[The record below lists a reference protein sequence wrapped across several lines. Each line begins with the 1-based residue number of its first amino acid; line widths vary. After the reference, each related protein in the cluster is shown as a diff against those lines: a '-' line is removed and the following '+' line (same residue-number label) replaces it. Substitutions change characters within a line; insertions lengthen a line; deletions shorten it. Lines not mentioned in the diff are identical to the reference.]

1 MNEFLNN
8 KDIEESEADNK
19 LEPEQDSIQD
29 SKSNSDSDSD
39 EYVDLSEYIED
50 NLKHIF
56 QFHINNEKLFLKY
69 IGKSSD
75 TPDIIIMENFG
86 PEKNM
91 CLYNCVYSHDELESI
106 KKSETNPYDD
116 KIIIQVKSNG
126 QADNLEQLKLFFPII
141 KLVVKESDNTIISSI
156 AIKLEQEIVFNDV
169 INKWSLYWVSNSN
182 KSEYIKTLKLEKNIN
197 PTNILEQIIHYSLKN
212 Q

>member
-8 KDIEESEADNK
+8 KDIKESEADNK
-19 LEPEQDSIQD
+19 LEPEQDSMQD

-106 KKSETNPYDD
+106 KKSETNPDN